1 MKTVL
6 LFCLGVITLFADTI
20 GGVDY
25 TLPNATQYWQL
36 KNQTEDGNSVTFL
49 YVPKGII
56 NPTEFFAASS
66 TPQILDVSDLSSIQ
80 NSLKKLYPNITVDVK
95 SLESKKGDHLYEWSG
110 KMQGAETMHGWGR
123 AINTEDGTVLF
134 TYQSQD
140 VSNVNAL
147 RDKWLPV
154 LKNAKFNR
162 TPADNLKKA
171 I

>member
-1 MKTVL
+1 MKKL
-6 LFCLGVITLFADTI
+6 LIFCLSVLSLFADTI

-36 KNQTEDGNSVTFL
+36 KNQTEGGSSVTFL
-49 YVPKGII
+49 YVPKGVM

-80 NSLKKLYPNITVDVK
+80 NSFKKLYPNMTVEVK
-95 SLESKKGDHLYEWSG
+95 SIESKDGDNLYEWSG
-110 KMQGAETMHGWGR
+110 KLQGEEKMHGWGR

-134 TYQSQD
+134 TYQTQD

-154 LKNAKFNR
+154 LKNASWKLNG
-162 TPADNLKKA
+162 NNKK
-171 I
+171 